1 VTDVVDNMRKDFPN
15 YTLKARLLGIH
26 ILLDQEK
33 LDFILKIE
41 PSGDSK
47 LSQLLVSILAY

>member
-1 VTDVVDNMRKDFPN
+1 MRKDFPN